1 MRLAQYLAA
10 AALAVLAGCET
21 STNRIIGIGTSGGGG
36 ATQLTFVVPPP
47 ANTAHAGATISP
59 AIQVAAQD
67 ASGNADTTYTNTV
80 VMAIGTNPAAGTL
93 GGTTV
98 VVPIR
103 GVATF
108 SNLMISPAGAGYTL
122 TATSGTLTG
131 ATSAAFTIA
140 P

>member
-1 MRLAQYLAA
+1 MRLVQYLAA

-21 STNRIIGIGTSGGGG
+21 STNRIIGIGTSGSGG
-36 ATQLTFVVPPP
+36 ATHLTFTVPPSG
-47 ANTAHAGATISP
+47 AHAGVTISP

-67 ASGNADTTYTNTV
+67 ASGNADTNYTNSV

-98 VVPIR
+98 VIPIR

-108 SNLMISPAGAGYTL
+108 SNLTISAAGIGYTL
-122 TATSGTLTG
+122 AATSGTLIG
-131 ATSAAFTIA
+131 ATSAAFTIT

>member
-10 AALAVLAGCET
+10 VALVVLAACET
-21 STNRIIGIGTSGGGG
+21 SGNRVLGIAGSGGGG
-36 ATQLTFVVPPP
+36 ATHLAFTVQPSGG
-47 ANTAHAGATISP
+47 HAGGSVTP
-59 AIQVAAQD
+59 TIQVAAQD

-108 SNLMISPAGAGYTL
+108 SNLVISPAGTGYTL
-122 TATSGTLTG
+122 AATSGTLTG
-131 ATSAAFTIA
+131 ATSAAFNIT

>member
-10 AALAVLAGCET
+10 AALAVLAACET
-21 STNRIIGIGTSGGGG
+21 STNPIIGIGTSGGSG
-36 ATQLTFVVPPP
+36 ATHLTFTVPPSG
-47 ANTAHAGATISP
+47 AHTGVTISP

-67 ASGNADTTYTNTV
+67 ASGNADTTYTNSV

-98 VVPIR
+98 VIPIR

-108 SNLMISPAGAGYTL
+108 NNLTISPAGTGYTL
-122 TATSGTLTG
+122 TATSGTLIG
-131 ATSAAFTIA
+131 ATSAAFTIT

>member
-1 MRLAQYLAA
+1 MRLVQYFAA

-21 STNRIIGIGTSGGGG
+21 STNRIIGIGTSGSAGATHLTIIVQPGG
-36 ATQLTFVVPPP
+36 AR
-47 ANTAHAGATISP
+47 AGFTISP

-67 ASGNADTTYTNTV
+67 ASGNADTAYTNTV

-93 GGTTV
+93 GGTTI
-98 VVPIR
+98 VVPVR

-108 SNLMISPAGAGYTL
+108 SNLTISPAGTGYTL
-122 TATSGTLTG
+122 TATSGTLVG
-131 ATSAAFTIA
+131 ATSAAFTIT